1 MLKVMR
7 ESFEHLKWI
16 LIVIVAIFILFVFA
30 QWGGGGGGDSSK
42 APATSYAARVNG
54 QTISLRQYERA
65 LYYTQKNYE
74 QMYRQNITEAM
85 MDTMGL
91 KKQVMDSLVDETL
104 MLQQAEKLHLVAT
117 PTEVRRRI
125 LELPAFN
132 PDGKFIGWDL
142 YNRYVTGTLGFGSP
156 AEFESD
162 LAREITRGKMES
174 ALANSIV
181 ISPKAAEKEYRRI
194 TENSKIHFVLYPS
207 TRMIS
212 SVTVSPAEVD
222 AFYKKNIAR
231 YSHPEQR
238 DVKYLIADLARIR
251 GQMNPSDAE
260 LRARYSATREDFK
273 SGESVRADHILVK
286 VAPKATPAQDAAA
299 KAKAQGLLNQLR
311 GGAPFAALAMKNSD
325 DPGSA
330 TRGGDLG
337 FLTREQ
343 LVPEFASAAFSLP
356 IGQLSD
362 LVKTS
367 YGYHIIKVV
376 EKRPAGYKPFEDVK
390 DQIRSQMVEQNGK
403 DQAREA
409 ITRIRAQMDQKKPSS
424 PEQFTAFANDKVS
437 SNDTQ
442 WFSKSDPIAG
452 LGHNPALAGWAFAA
466 KQGDVGDVIG
476 TQRGPAIPY
485 LLAIRPAGLS
495 TLAEI
500 HDRVELDAKMD
511 RARELARDT
520 MAKGMPAP
528 TVDALA
534 AKLGLTGGDAT
545 VTSGGMIS
553 GINGDTQALA
563 EAALAA
569 KPGELKGP
577 VLVGDGAVVFQVTD
591 QHKVDQKMLDENKSA
606 YTDSLRQREAQ
617 TLRAVLLER
626 LRKSSK
632 IDVNNSLVQPRTA
645 QPAV

>member
-7 ESFEHLKWI
+7 DSFEHLKWI
-16 LIVIVAIFILFVFA
+16 LIVIVAIFILFIFA
-30 QWGGGGGGDSSK
+30 QWGGGGGDNSS

-85 MDTMGL
+85 MDSMGL

-104 MLQQAEKLHLVAT
+104 MLQQAQKLHLAAT
-117 PTEVRRRI
+117 PDEVRRRI

-142 YNRYVTGTLGFGSP
+142 YNRYVTGALGFGSP
-156 AEFESD
+156 AEFETD

-174 ALANSIV
+174 ALSNSIV

-194 TENSKIHFVLYPS
+194 TENSKIHFVLFPS

-212 SVTVSPAEVD
+212 SVTVTPAEVD

-231 YSHPEQR
+231 YTHPEQR

-251 GQMNPSDAE
+251 GLMNPTDAE
-260 LRARYSATREDFK
+260 LLARYNTTKEDWK
-273 SGESVRADHILVK
+273 SGDAVRSVHILVK
-286 VAPKATPAQDAAA
+286 VPPTATPALDAAA

-311 GGAPFAALAMKNSD
+311 GGADFATLAKTSSD

-337 FLTREQ
+337 FLTRDQ
-343 LVPEFASAAFSLP
+343 LVPEFANAAFSLP

-362 LVKTS
+362 LVKSS
-367 YGYHIIKVV
+367 YGYHIIKTL
-376 EKRPAGYKPFEDVK
+376 EKRPAGYKSFAEVK
-390 DQIRSQMVEQNGK
+390 DQIRSQILEQSGR

-424 PEQFTAFANDKVS
+424 PEQFTAFANDKVT

-452 LGHNPALAGWAFAA
+452 LGHNPALAGWAFGA
-466 KQGDVGDVIG
+466 KQGDVGEVIG

-485 LLAIRPAGLS
+485 LLAIRPSGIS
-495 TLAEI
+495 PLAEI
-500 HDRVELDAKMD
+500 RDRVELDAKLD
-511 RARELARDT
+511 RARELARD
-520 MAKGMPAP
+520 AVARAMPAP

-534 AKLGLTGGDAT
+534 AKLGLAGADAT
-545 VTSGGMIS
+545 VTAGGTIS
-553 GINGDTQALA
+553 GITGDTQALS

-569 KPGELKGP
+569 RPGELKGP

-591 QHKVDQKMLDENKSA
+591 QHKVDQKMLDDNKAA

>member
-16 LIVIVAIFILFVFA
+16 LIVIVAIFILFIFA
-30 QWGGGGGGDSSK
+30 QWGGGGGDSSQ
-42 APATSYAARVNG
+42 APSTSYAARVNG

-74 QMYRQNITEAM
+74 QMTRQNITEAM

-91 KKQVMDSLVDETL
+91 KKQVMDSLVDEAL
-104 MLQQAEKLHLVAT
+104 MLQQAKKLHLAAT
-117 PTEVRRRI
+117 PDEVRRRI

-174 ALANSIV
+174 ALVNSIV
-181 ISPKAAEKEYRRI
+181 ISPKAAAEEYRRV
-194 TENSKIHFVLYPS
+194 TENSRIHFVLYPS
-207 TRMIS
+207 TKMIA
-212 SVTVSPAEVD
+212 SVTVTPAEVD

-231 YSHPEQR
+231 YSHAEQR

-251 GQMNPSDAE
+251 GMMNPSDTE
-260 LRARYSATREDFK
+260 LRARYDATRENWK

-286 VAPKATPAQDAAA
+286 LAQTATPAEDAAA
-299 KAKAQGLLNQLR
+299 KSKAQGLLNQLR
-311 GGAPFAALAMKNSD
+311 GGADFATLAKKSSD

-343 LVPEFASAAFSLP
+343 LVPEFANPAFSLP

-390 DQIRSQMVEQNGK
+390 DQIRSQIVEQNGK

-409 ITRIRAQMDQKKPSS
+409 ITRARALMDQKKPTS

-452 LGHNPALAGWAFAA
+452 LGHNPVLAGWAFAA

-485 LLAIRPAGLS
+485 LLAIRPAGIS
-495 TLAEI
+495 PLAEI
-500 HDRVELDAKMD
+500 RDRVELDAKMD
-511 RARELARDT
+511 RARDLARDT
-520 MAKGMPAP
+520 MARAMPAP
-528 TVDALA
+528 TIDALA

-545 VTSGGMIS
+545 VTSAGTIN

-563 EAALAA
+563 DAALAA

-577 VLVGDGAVVFQVTD
+577 VLVGDGAVAFQVID

-632 IDVNNSLVQPRTA
+632 IDVNNSLIQPKST

>member
-16 LIVIVAIFILFVFA
+16 LIVIVAIFILFIFA
-30 QWGGGGGGDSSK
+30 QWGGGGGDSSQ
-42 APATSYAARVNG
+42 APSTSYAARVNG

-74 QMYRQNITEAM
+74 QMTRQNITEAM

-91 KKQVMDSLVDETL
+91 KKQVMDSLVDEAL
-104 MLQQAEKLHLVAT
+104 MLQQAKKLHLAAT
-117 PTEVRRRI
+117 PDEVRRRI

-174 ALANSIV
+174 ALVNSIV
-181 ISPKAAEKEYRRI
+181 ISPKAAAEEYRRV
-194 TENSKIHFVLYPS
+194 TENSRIHFVLYPS
-207 TRMIS
+207 TKMIA
-212 SVTVSPAEVD
+212 SVTVTPAEVD

-231 YSHPEQR
+231 YSHAEQR

-251 GQMNPSDAE
+251 GMMNPSDTE
-260 LRARYSATREDFK
+260 LRARYDTTKENWK

-286 VAPKATPAQDAAA
+286 LAQTATPAEDAAA
-299 KAKAQGLLNQLR
+299 KSKAQGLLNQLR
-311 GGAPFAALAMKNSD
+311 GGADFAALAKKSSD

-343 LVPEFASAAFSLP
+343 LVPEFANPAFSLP

-376 EKRPAGYKPFEDVK
+376 EKRPAGHKPFEDVK
-390 DQIRSQMVEQNGK
+390 DQIRSQIVEQNGK

-409 ITRIRAQMDQKKPSS
+409 ITRARALMDQKKPTS

-452 LGHNPALAGWAFAA
+452 LGHNPVLAGWAFAA

-485 LLAIRPAGLS
+485 LLAIRPAGIS
-495 TLAEI
+495 PLAEI
-500 HDRVELDAKMD
+500 RDRVELDAKMD
-511 RARELARDT
+511 RARDLARDT
-520 MAKGMPAP
+520 MARAMPAP
-528 TVDALA
+528 TIDALA

-545 VTSGGMIS
+545 VTSAGTIN

-563 EAALAA
+563 DAALAA

-577 VLVGDGAVVFQVTD
+577 VLVGDGAVAFQVID

-632 IDVNNSLVQPRTA
+632 IDVNNSLIQPKST

>member
-16 LIVIVAIFILFVFA
+16 LIVIVAIFILFIFA
-30 QWGGGGGGDSSK
+30 QWGGGGGDSSQ

-74 QMYRQNITEAM
+74 QMTRQNITEAM

-104 MLQQAEKLHLVAT
+104 MLQQAKKLHLAAT
-117 PTEVRRRI
+117 PDEVRRRI

-174 ALANSIV
+174 ALVNSIV
-181 ISPKAAEKEYRRI
+181 ISPKAAAEEYRRV
-194 TENSKIHFVLYPS
+194 TENSRIHFVLYPS
-207 TRMIS
+207 TRMIA
-212 SVTVSPAEVD
+212 SVTVTPAEVD

-231 YSHPEQR
+231 YSHSEQR

-251 GQMNPSDAE
+251 GLMNPPDTE
-260 LRARYSATREDFK
+260 LRARYDATKENWK
-273 SGESVRADHILVK
+273 SGESARSVHILVK
-286 VAPKATPAQDAAA
+286 VAQTATPAEDAAA

-311 GGAPFAALAMKNSD
+311 GGADFATLAKKSSD

-343 LVPEFASAAFSLP
+343 LVPEFANAAFALP

-367 YGYHIIKVV
+367 YGYHIIKVM
-376 EKRPAGYKPFEDVK
+376 EKRPAGYKPFEDVR
-390 DQIRSQMVEQNGK
+390 DQIRSQIVEQNGK

-409 ITRIRAQMDQKKPSS
+409 ITRVRALMDQKKPTS

-466 KQGDVGDVIG
+466 KQGDVGDVMG

-485 LLAIRPAGLS
+485 LLAIRPAGIS
-495 TLAEI
+495 PLAEI
-500 HDRVELDAKMD
+500 RDRVELEAKMD
-511 RARELARDT
+511 RARDLARDT
-520 MAKGMPAP
+520 MARAMPAP
-528 TVDALA
+528 TIDALA

-545 VTSGGMIS
+545 VTSAGTIS

-563 EAALAA
+563 DAALAA

-577 VLVGDGAVVFQVTD
+577 VLVGDGAVAFQVMD
-591 QHKVDQKMLDENKSA
+591 QHKVDRKMLDENKSA

-632 IDVNNSLVQPRTA
+632 IDVNNSLIQPKST

>member
-1 MLKVMR
+1 
-7 ESFEHLKWI
+7 
-16 LIVIVAIFILFVFA
+16 
-30 QWGGGGGGDSSK
+30 
-42 APATSYAARVNG
+42 
-54 QTISLRQYERA
+54 
-65 LYYTQKNYE
+65 
-74 QMYRQNITEAM
+74 
-85 MDTMGL
+85 
-91 KKQVMDSLVDETL
+91 
-104 MLQQAEKLHLVAT
+104 
-117 PTEVRRRI
+117 
-125 LELPAFN
+125 
-132 PDGKFIGWDL
+132 
-142 YNRYVTGTLGFGSP
+142 VTGTLGFGSP

-174 ALANSIV
+174 ALLNSIV
-181 ISPKAAEKEYRRI
+181 ISPKAAAEEYRRV
-194 TENSKIHFVLYPS
+194 TENSRIHFVLYPS
-207 TRMIS
+207 TRMIA
-212 SVTVSPAEVD
+212 SVTVPPAEVD

-231 YSHPEQR
+231 YSHAEQR

-251 GQMNPSDAE
+251 GMMNPSDTE
-260 LRARYSATREDFK
+260 LRARYDATKENWK

-286 VAPKATPAQDAAA
+286 LAQTATPAEDAAA
-299 KAKAQGLLNQLR
+299 KSKAQGLLNQLR
-311 GGAPFAALAMKNSD
+311 GGADFATLAKKSSD

-343 LVPEFASAAFSLP
+343 LVPEFANPAFSLP

-390 DQIRSQMVEQNGK
+390 DQIRSQIVEQNGK

-409 ITRIRAQMDQKKPSS
+409 ITRARALMDQKKPTS

-452 LGHNPALAGWAFAA
+452 LGHNPVLAGWAFAA

-485 LLAIRPAGLS
+485 LLAIRPAGIS
-495 TLAEI
+495 PLAEI
-500 HDRVELDAKMD
+500 RDRVEFDAKMD
-511 RARELARDT
+511 RARDLARDT
-520 MAKGMPAP
+520 MARAMPAP
-528 TVDALA
+528 TIDALA

-545 VTSGGMIS
+545 VTSAGTIS

-563 EAALAA
+563 DAALAA

-577 VLVGDGAVVFQVTD
+577 VLVGDGAVAFQVID

-632 IDVNNSLVQPRTA
+632 IDVNNSLIQPRST

>member
-7 ESFEHLKWI
+7 DSFEHLKWI
-16 LIVIVAIFILFVFA
+16 LIVIVAVFILFIFA
-30 QWGGGGGGDSSK
+30 QWGGGGGDSSQ

-74 QMYRQNITEAM
+74 QMTRQNITEAM

-104 MLQQAEKLHLVAT
+104 ILQQAKKLHLAAT
-117 PTEVRRRI
+117 PDEVRRRI

-174 ALANSIV
+174 ALVNSIV
-181 ISPKAAEKEYRRI
+181 ISPKAAAEEYRRV
-194 TENSKIHFVLYPS
+194 TENSRIHFVLYPS
-207 TRMIS
+207 TRMIA
-212 SVTVSPAEVD
+212 SVTVPPAEVD

-238 DVKYLIADLARIR
+238 DLKYLIADLARIR
-251 GQMNPSDAE
+251 GLMNPSDAE
-260 LRARYSATREDFK
+260 LRARYDVTKENWK
-273 SGESVRADHILVK
+273 SGDSVRADHILVK
-286 VAPKATPAQDAAA
+286 LAQAATPAEDAAA
-299 KAKAQGLLNQLR
+299 KSKAQGLLNQLR
-311 GGAPFAALAMKNSD
+311 GGADFAALAKKSSD

-343 LVPEFASAAFSLP
+343 LVPEFANPAFSLP

-367 YGYHIIKVV
+367 YGYHIIKVM

-390 DQIRSQMVEQNGK
+390 DQIRSQIVEQNGK
-403 DQAREA
+403 DQARDA
-409 ITRIRAQMDQKKPSS
+409 ITRVRALMDQKKPTS
-424 PEQFTAFANDKVS
+424 PEQFTAFASDKVS

-452 LGHNPALAGWAFAA
+452 LGHNPVLAGWAFAA
-466 KQGDVGDVIG
+466 KQGDVGDVLG

-485 LLAIRPAGLS
+485 LLAIRPAGISPLS
-495 TLAEI
+495 EI
-500 HDRVELDAKMD
+500 RDRVELDAKMD
-511 RARELARDT
+511 RARDLARDT
-520 MAKGMPAP
+520 MARAMPAP
-528 TVDALA
+528 TIDALA
-534 AKLGLTGGDAT
+534 AKLGLRGGDAT
-545 VTSGGMIS
+545 VTSAGTIN

-563 EAALAA
+563 DAALAA

-577 VLVGDGAVVFQVTD
+577 LLVGDGAVAFQVID

-632 IDVNNSLVQPRTA
+632 IDVNNSLIQPRST
-645 QPAV
+645 QPVV

>member
-16 LIVIVAIFILFVFA
+16 LIVIVAIFVLFVFA
-30 QWGGGGGGDSSK
+30 QWGGGGDSSS
-42 APATSYAARVNG
+42 APVASYAARVNG
-54 QTISLRQYERA
+54 QTISLREYERA

-74 QMYRQNITEAM
+74 QMYKQNITEAM
-85 MDTMGL
+85 MDSMGL

-104 MLQQAEKLHLVAT
+104 MLQQAKKLHLAAT
-117 PTEVRRRI
+117 PEEVRRRI

-162 LAREITRGKMES
+162 LAREITRGKIES

-181 ISPKAAEKEYRRI
+181 ISPKAAEQEYRRV
-194 TENSKIHFVLYPS
+194 TENSRIHYVLYPS

-212 SVTVSPAEVD
+212 SVTVTPAEVD
-222 AFYKKNIAR
+222 AYYKKNIGR

-251 GQMNPSDAE
+251 SLMNPTDAE
-260 LRARYSATREDFK
+260 LRARYDATKEDWK
-273 SGESVRADHILVK
+273 SGESAHTVHILVK
-286 VAPKATPAQDAAA
+286 VAPNAKPEEDAAA
-299 KAKAQGLLNQLR
+299 RAKAQGLLNQLR
-311 GGAPFAALAMKNSD
+311 AGADFAALATKNSD

-343 LVPEFASAAFSLP
+343 LVSEFANAAFSLP
-356 IGQLSD
+356 IGQISD

-367 YGYHIIKVV
+367 YGYHIIKTL
-376 EKRPAGYKPFEDVK
+376 EKRPPGYKPFEEVK
-390 DQIRSQMVEQNGK
+390 EQIRSQLLEQGAK

-409 ITRIRAQMDQKKPSS
+409 ITRVRAQMDQKKPSS
-424 PEQFTAFANDKVS
+424 PADFTAFANDKVT

-442 WFSKSDPIAG
+442 WFSKSDPISG

-485 LLAIRPAGLS
+485 LLAVRPAGVS
-495 TLAEI
+495 PLAEVR
-500 HDRVELDAKMD
+500 DRVELDAKMGK
-511 RARELARDT
+511 ARDLARD
-520 MAKGMPAP
+520 AVSRALPAT

-534 AKLGLTGGDAT
+534 AKLGLTGADAT

-563 EAALAA
+563 DAALAA

-577 VLVGDGAVVFQVTD
+577 VLVGDGVVVFQVTD
-591 QHKVDQKMLDENKSA
+591 QHKVDQKMLDENKAA

-632 IDVNNSLVQPRTA
+632 IDVNNSLVQPKST